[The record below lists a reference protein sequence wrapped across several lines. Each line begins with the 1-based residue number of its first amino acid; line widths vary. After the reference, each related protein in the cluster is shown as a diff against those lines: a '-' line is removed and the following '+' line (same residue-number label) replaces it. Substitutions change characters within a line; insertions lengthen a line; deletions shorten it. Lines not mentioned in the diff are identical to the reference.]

1 MLYITSLNVCYCSI
15 PFALCVIWK
24 SSQGWRQTVR
34 RCASGGGVL
43 TSPLGGAQALAAPTH
58 TTCSECVEPERA
70 PSSRRGASQP
80 CDLWLWLWLV
90 PTSLY
95 ICFIVKPAVFFHKK
109 NWKYYINYIYYFPN
123 KSFNLYLLITFYNL
137 CLRKT
142 PFILIAFTL

>member
-1 MLYITSLNVCYCSI
+1 MSVTAVFNLRFVW
-15 PFALCVIWK
+15 FERAARDDV
-24 SSQGWRQTVR
+24 RQLDDAPVR
-34 RCASGGGVL
+34 GGVL

-58 TTCSECVEPERA
+58 TTCSECVEPVRA

-95 ICFIVKPAVFFHKK
+95 ICFIVKPAVFFHKE

-142 PFILIAFTL
+142 PLGLIAFML